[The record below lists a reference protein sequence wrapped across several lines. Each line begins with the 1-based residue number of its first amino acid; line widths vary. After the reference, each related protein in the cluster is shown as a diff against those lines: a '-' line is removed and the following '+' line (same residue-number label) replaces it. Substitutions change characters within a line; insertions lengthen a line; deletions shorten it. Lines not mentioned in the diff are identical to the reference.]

1 MIGQQNREVE
11 RKIAAILKVI
21 SESPEPIGGRMIS
34 RLLRDQGINLGERG
48 VRYHLKIMDER
59 GLTSIVGHRDGRVI
73 TQRGQDEMK
82 SLLVFDKMGFLLS
95 RIELLAYYT
104 TYNIEDHSGNIPIDV
119 SLIPAS
125 DYKKALNILKEIF
138 NGEYHLSLFVA
149 VANKGEKLGD
159 VIIPEKTVGLA
170 TMSSAVINGCLLKSG
185 VPVDSRFGGIINIH
199 GGKPYRFTDLIQYDG
214 STIDP
219 SVIFISSHLTGV
231 RETAKSGEGMVM
243 ASYHEV
249 PMFSRQGT
257 EETLITLQTRG
268 ICRSFILG
276 QYNEPVC
283 DIPARPNRIGLVT
296 FSGLNP
302 IAAVAESGIKVTVK
316 TMCGVMDI
324 WQLKKFRQ
332 LSELD

>member
-11 RKIAAILKVI
+11 KKIAAILKVI
-21 SESPEPIGGRMIS
+21 SDSPQPLGGRMIS
-34 RLLRDQGINLGERG
+34 RRLHDQGINLGERG

-59 GLTSIVGHRDGRVI
+59 GLTTIAGHRDGRSI
-73 TQRGQDEMK
+73 TRQGQDEMK
-82 SLLVFDKMGFLLS
+82 SLLVYDKMGFLTS

-104 TYNIEDHSGNIPIDV
+104 TYNIEENTGNVPIDV
-119 SLIPAS
+119 SLIPAT
-125 DYKKALNILKEIF
+125 DYKKALGTLKEIF
-138 NGEYHLSLFVA
+138 NGEYYLSLFIA
-149 VANKGEKLGD
+149 VAEEKEKLGD
-159 VIIPEKTVGLA
+159 IVIPQGTVGLA
-170 TMSSAVINGCLLKSG
+170 TLSNAVINGCLLKAG
-185 VPVDSRFGGIINIH
+185 IPLDSRYCGILHIH
-199 GGKPYRFTDLIQYDG
+199 NNRPYRFMDLIQYDG

-219 SVIFISSHLTGV
+219 PIIFISSRFTGV
-231 RETAKSGEGMVM
+231 NDAVKHGEGMVM

-249 PMFSRQGT
+249 PMFSRPGT
-257 EETLITLQTRG
+257 EETLLELQNKHL
-268 ICRSFILG
+268 CRSFILG

-296 FSGLNP
+296 YSGLNP
-302 IAAVAESGIKVTVK
+302 AAALSESGIKVTVK